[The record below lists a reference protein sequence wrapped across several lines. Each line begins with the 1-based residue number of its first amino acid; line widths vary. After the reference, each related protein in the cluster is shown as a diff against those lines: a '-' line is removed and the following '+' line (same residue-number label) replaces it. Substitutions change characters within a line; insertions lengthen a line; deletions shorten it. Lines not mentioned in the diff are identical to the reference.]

1 MNLRSWMTLPSL
13 PLLTKDLIEM
23 AARKRTYLLRV
34 VAAVLMY
41 LVALSV
47 LGDQLRYNNS
57 GYALLGAGEGVMYT
71 VVWSLLAGIYLFL
84 PAVMCPAIASER
96 ESGTLTL
103 IMLTTMRPWQIVL
116 QKLGSRLVPV
126 LSLLCI
132 ALPLLGVAY
141 TLGGINEYIIWD
153 SAYVLVVAMFQVGCI
168 TLMWSAFCRT
178 PAGAFFLTY
187 LTLAAMYIGWP
198 ILILFAS
205 EGDAATAAFVFHPP
219 ALLFVTVVPVGG
231 LPISLYA
238 ISVGCWVTTAI
249 ALVLARVFLVSR
261 QHIQKRNRVRQIVHA
276 VDATLAGANVTTAT
290 SSRSLPADKAIAWS
304 ELHRSALGRIRYLV
318 IILVAVQI
326 PVIGIAMLI
335 YADYAFSGYHYGQM
349 EGMSAFVLFLWPLC
363 AIGLTMIAA
372 GLIPNERNRQTLD
385 VLLTTPIDTRRIVAE
400 KLAGVSRLRIVL
412 AAPLLTVALLEASYE
427 WGHVNDPR
435 AGVYLLLSVFTV
447 AIYFWTLTWLA
458 MWIGMRTRSARR
470 AVMTAVGVVFGL
482 CIGPL
487 ILAGLSFGLFNADEF
502 GELLLGTSPIVFVSL
517 LEFNDLDE
525 LGDPALTAILHLGLW
540 LGMGLIARLMVVV
553 GADRMLGRVAASR
566 PPV

>member
-1 MNLRSWMTLPSL
+1 MNLRSWITLPSL

-23 AARKRTYLLRV
+23 AARKRTYLMRV
-34 VAAVLMY
+34 IAAALMY
-41 LVALSV
+41 LLALSV

-57 GYALLGAGEGVMYT
+57 GYGLLGAGEYVMNT

-96 ESGTLTL
+96 EAGTLTL
-103 IMLTTMRPWQIVL
+103 IMLTAMRPWQIIL

-153 SAYVLVVAMFQVGCI
+153 SAYVFIIAILQIGCI

-187 LTLAAMYIGWP
+187 LTLAALNIGWP
-198 ILILFAS
+198 IMIGLGGGG
-205 EGDAATAAFVFHPP
+205 EEAAFIFSPP
-219 ALLFVTVVPVGG
+219 LTLLFTSFVGWGTNMNMVGMTVCSGFTTIV
-231 LPISLYA
+231 SLM
-238 ISVGCWVTTAI
+238 
-249 ALVLARVFLVSR
+249 LARVFLVSR
-261 QHIQKRNRVRQIVHA
+261 QHIQKRNRIRQIVHA
-276 VDATLAGANVTTAT
+276 VDATLAGSNVVTNAST
-290 SSRSLPADKAIAWS
+290 RSLPADRAIAWS

-326 PVIGIAMLI
+326 PVLGIAMLI
-335 YADYAFSGYHYGQM
+335 YADYAFSSYHYRQM
-349 EGMSAFVLFLWPLC
+349 EGMSAFLLFLWPLC

-372 GLIPNERNRQTLD
+372 GLIPHERTRQTLD
-385 VLLTTPIDTRRIVAE
+385 VLLTTPIATRRIIAE
-400 KLAGVSRLRIVL
+400 KLAGVNRLRVVL

-427 WGHVNDPR
+427 WGQVRDPA
-435 AGVYLLLSVFTV
+435 AGVYLLLSVLTV
-447 AIYFWTLTWLA
+447 AIYFWTLTWVA

-470 AVMTAVGVVFGL
+470 AVMTAVGVVVGL

-487 ILAGLSFGLFNADEF
+487 ILGGLSFGLFNADEL
-502 GELLLGTSPIVFVSL
+502 GELLLGTSPVVFVTL
-517 LEFNDLDE
+517 MEFNDLDE
-525 LGDPALTAILHLGLW
+525 LGDPAVVSILHLGLW
-540 LGMGLIARLMVVV
+540 FALGLFARLMVMVK
-553 GADRMLGRVAASR
+553 ADRLLGRVDASR